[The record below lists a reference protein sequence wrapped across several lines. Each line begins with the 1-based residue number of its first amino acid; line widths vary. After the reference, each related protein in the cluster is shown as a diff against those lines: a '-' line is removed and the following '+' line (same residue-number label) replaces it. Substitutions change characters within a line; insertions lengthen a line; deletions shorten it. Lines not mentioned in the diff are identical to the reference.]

1 MGNHKQWE
9 QFSNYLDY
17 LINEQHRVVEQADNM
32 IVVHRAQGCIL
43 ALRRLKRLRDEVNS
57 NGS

>member
-1 MGNHKQWE
+1 VGNHKQWE
-9 QFSNYLDY
+9 QFSNYLDF
-17 LINEQHRVVEQADNM
+17 LINEQHRVVEQADSM

-57 NGS
+57 NG